1 MEAASLPRAHRRRRR
16 RRPSWKAQ
24 AAVLLYAGAL
34 FAGWT
39 IVEGS
44 TALGTAP
51 EPATAVPTTSGPLA
65 PTSADLA
72 LGAIASRTARSVVTV
87 GESAGFVG
95 WRAKALTLVV
105 TARPPGGW
113 ETGPG
118 RRVTVTAGSRD
129 LEGTLV
135 RADARTGLGLVRVR
149 GEIAPALWQ
158 QRRPAQVQ
166 AGDRLVAVTPQA
178 PTIFAATEARHAAIW
193 GMRGRSIPGAPVFG
207 ESGRIVGVS
216 TGSRV
221 VPIGRACGTI
231 RRC

>member
-1 MEAASLPRAHRRRRR
+1 MEAATFPRSPHRRRRL
-16 RRPSWKAQ
+16 PSWKAQ
-24 AAVLLYAGAL
+24 VAVLLYALAL
-34 FAGWT
+34 YAGWA

-44 TALGTAP
+44 ATLGTAP
-51 EPATAVPTTSGPLA
+51 EPATAGPAASGPLA

-87 GESAGFVG
+87 GSSAGFVA

-105 TARPPGGW
+105 TARPAGGW
-113 ETGPG
+113 KTGPG
-118 RRVTVTAGSRD
+118 RSITVTARSGE

-135 RADARTGLGLVRVR
+135 RTNRRTGLGLVRVR
-149 GEIAPALWQ
+149 GDVAPPLWQ
-158 QRRPAQVQ
+158 QRRPAPVGQ
-166 AGDRLVAVTPQA
+166 GDRLVAVAPQGPA
-178 PTIFAATEARHAAIW
+178 IFAARESRHAAIW
-193 GMRGRSIPGAPVFG
+193 GLQGRAAPGAPVLDA
-207 ESGRIVGVS
+207 SGRLVGVA

>member
-1 MEAASLPRAHRRRRR
+1 MEAASLPHAHRRR

-39 IVEGS
+39 IVEGA
-44 TALGTAP
+44 TTTLATAP
-51 EPATAVPTTSGPLA
+51 EPATAGPATSGPLA

-87 GESAGFVG
+87 GESAGFVA
-95 WRAKALTLVV
+95 WTAKALTLVV

-118 RRVTVTAGSRD
+118 RSVTVTAGSRQLD
-129 LEGTLV
+129 GTLV
-135 RADARTGLGLVRVR
+135 RADPRTGLGLVRVE

-158 QRRPAQVQ
+158 QRRPAGVQ
-166 AGDRLVAVTPQA
+166 AGDRLVVVTPRA

-193 GMRGRSIPGAPVFG
+193 GLRGRGVPGAPVFG